1 MVNIFFTLL
10 VLAYLFASVTLAQD
24 ATPST
29 TRKERLQQKIEAK
42 KERIEN
48 KATAVKEKMATREAA
63 LKAKLEKFKDKK
75 KAEIAD
81 RVNTNLNKINQK
93 QTEQMQKHLDKM
105 SVLLDK
111 LEARVVSGKP
121 DVKDSTAAKAAIAAA
136 RSSIASATAAVK
148 LQVEKD
154 YTLTV
159 TSESK
164 VKVDAQKARDQLR
177 TDLQALRIQV
187 IEAKQT
193 VGNAIRVAKSGKV
206 EVPREG
212 TPSGQ

>member
-1 MVNIFFTLL
+1 MTTALRLDLTKVIAAIAILIFIALTAILVHP
-10 VLAYLFASVTLAQD
+10 VLAQETSTK
-24 ATPST
+24 TPSI
-29 TRKERLQQKIEAK
+29 RKD
-42 KERIEN
+42 
-48 KATAVKEKMATREAA
+48 KMATREAA
-63 LKAKLEKFKDKK
+63 FKAKLEKFKDKK
-75 KAEIAD
+75 KAEIAE

-93 QTEQMQKHLDKM
+93 QTAQMLKHLDKM
-105 SVLLDK
+105 SVILDK
-111 LEARVVSGKP
+111 LEARVLAGSP
-121 DVKDSTAAKAAIAAA
+121 DIKDSTAAKAAIAAA
-136 RSSIASATAAVK
+136 RSSIASATATVK
-148 LQVEKD
+148 LQAEKD

-187 IEAKQT
+187 IEVKQS
-193 VGNAIRVAKSGKV
+193 VGNTIRVAKSGKV